1 MKGKDLINVGIFSA
15 IYFAIVFVVA
25 MLGFIPVF
33 LPLLAVLVPIIGGIP
48 FMLFLTRVKNFGMI
62 WIMSVIM
69 GLLMLLTGMS
79 WPPLVVSV
87 VSGLAADIIY
97 KSGNYKSSSKAVLT
111 NGVFTL
117 WLAANYLPLFF
128 AAEKYWSTRQNFGQ
142 DYIDAVTKLMP
153 TWMCPV
159 MFAVAFICGIIGGLI
174 NAHSCAKFATRC
186 IYMRYHRRTARQ
198 KDNEETL

>member
-25 MLGFIPVF
+25 MLGFIPVL

-111 NGVFTL
+111 NGVFSL

-159 MFAVAFICGIIGGLI
+159 MFAVAFICGIIGGLLGRKI
-174 NAHSCAKFATRC
+174 MKKHFEKAGIA
-186 IYMRYHRRTARQ
+186 
-198 KDNEETL
+198 